1 MNVAISEK
9 RYRNKIHPHKF
20 ALMVACASIVMMFAA
35 LTSAYMV
42 RHAQGNWLEFKLP
55 SMFMYST
62 VVIFIS
68 SVTLQGAYFSF
79 MREREKIYKGLLIST
94 FVLGLAFLVLQYQGW
109 LALFNIGVEFNGN
122 PSGSFVY
129 VISGLHAAHILAGI
143 GVLFVALVHAFSLNN
158 GVTKIRKRRL
168 ELSLIFWHF
177 LGFLWIYL
185 YLFFSLQQA

>member
-1 MNVAISEK
+1 MNVALSDK

-35 LTSAYMV
+35 LTSAYIV
-42 RHAQGNWLEFKLP
+42 RHAQGNWLEFRLP
-55 SMFMYST
+55 DMFLYST
-62 VVIFIS
+62 LVILLS
-68 SVTLQGAYFSF
+68 SATLQGSYFAF
-79 MREREKIYKGLLIST
+79 TREKEAAYKGLLFTSFI
-94 FVLGLAFLVLQYQGW
+94 LGVSFLILQYQGW

-143 GVLFVALVHAFSLNN
+143 GVLFVAMVHAFSLKFQI
-158 GVTKIRKRRL
+158 TMIRKRRL
-168 ELSLIFWHF
+168 ELTLIFWHF

-185 YLFFSLQQA
+185 YMFFQLQQA

>member
-1 MNVAISEK
+1 MNVALTEK

-35 LTSAYMV
+35 LTSAYIV

-55 SMFMYST
+55 TVFLYST
-62 VVIFIS
+62 MAIILS
-68 SVTLQGAYFSF
+68 SVTLQASYFSF
-79 MREREKIYKGLLIST
+79 VKERGVLYKSLLAIT
-94 FVLGLAFLVLQYQGW
+94 FILGLSFLVLQYQGW

-129 VISGLHAAHILAGI
+129 VISGLHAMHILAGL
-143 GVLFVALVHAFSLNN
+143 GVLFVALVHAFSLNST
-158 GVTKIRKRRL
+158 VTKIRKRRL
-168 ELSLIFWHF
+168 EISLIFWHF

-185 YLFFSLQQA
+185 YLFFQLQQA

>member
-1 MNVAISEK
+1 MSVAISEN

-35 LTSAYMV
+35 LTSAYIV

-79 MREREKIYKGLLIST
+79 MREREKAYKGLLVST
-94 FVLGLAFLVLQYQGW
+94 FILGLTFLVLQYQGW

-143 GVLFVALVHAFSLNN
+143 GVLFVAMVHAYSLKF

>member
-1 MNVAISEK
+1 MNVSLTEN

-35 LTSAYMV
+35 LTSAYIV
-42 RHAQGNWLEFKLP
+42 RQAQGNWLEFKLP
-55 SMFMYST
+55 NAFMYST
-62 VVIFIS
+62 LAILLS
-68 SVTLQGAYFSF
+68 SVTLQGSYFSF
-79 MREREKIYKGLLIST
+79 VKEKTQVYKSLLLVT
-94 FVLGLAFLVLQYQGW
+94 FILGLTFLVLQFQGW

-129 VISGLHAAHILAGI
+129 VISGLHAVHILAGL
-143 GVLFVALVHAFSLNN
+143 GVLFVALVHAFSLNST
-158 GVTKIRKRRL
+158 VTKIRKRRL

-185 YLFFSLQQA
+185 FSFFLLQQA

>member
-1 MNVAISEK
+1 MSVALTENK
-9 RYRNKIHPHKF
+9 TRNKIHPHKF

-35 LTSAYMV
+35 LTSAYIV

-55 SMFMYST
+55 NVFMYST
-62 VVIFIS
+62 LIILLS
-68 SVTLQGAYFSF
+68 SMTLQGSYFAF
-79 MREREKIYKGLLIST
+79 VKEKTPVYKGLLLTS
-94 FVLGLAFLVLQYQGW
+94 FVLGLTFLVLQYLGW

-129 VISGLHAAHILAGI
+129 VISGLHAVHILAGL
-143 GVLFVALVHAFSLNN
+143 GVLFVALVHAFSLSST
-158 GVTKIRKRRL
+158 VTKIRKRRL

-185 YLFFSLQQA
+185 FSFFLLQQA

>member
-1 MNVAISEK
+1 MDKWGREGK
-9 RYRNKIHPHKF
+9 RNTYTLSWQTQKRERDIDTRINGENTH
-20 ALMVACASIVMMFAA
+20 
-35 LTSAYMV
+35 T
-42 RHAQGNWLEFKLP
+42 
-55 SMFMYST
+55 YSYKKKK
-62 VVIFIS
+62 V
-68 SVTLQGAYFSF
+68 GPYFSF

-94 FVLGLAFLVLQYQGW
+94 CVLGLAFLVLQYQGW

-158 GVTKIRKRRL
+158 GITKIRKRRL